1 MKDLPLLSGS
11 GIMDGSDDSG
21 VGFCSLLL
29 GWRSEAC
36 WTFRLS
42 IWSLVCSFG
51 LLCAFEVLSG
61 LRIALSLCLGY
72 FSNSEFVFWCAV
84 CKTYPALMWVA
95 TSSIRFGEAV
105 PSGFAVVGGLETVL
119 FGGFLVV
126 TVWVSH
132 SCSKE
137 LSSVLGGVKF
147 PPELVFGKF
156 DCQPSSSST
165 ARVEIRLLV
174 VSLAEACS

>member
-1 MKDLPLLSGS
+1 
-11 GIMDGSDDSG
+11 MDGSDDSG

-105 PSGFAVVGGLETVL
+105 PSGFAVVLRFRLSSPCSVFVFVEVL

-137 LSSVLGGVKF
+137 LSSVLGGAKF

>member
-1 MKDLPLLSGS
+1 M
-11 GIMDGSDDSG
+11 
-21 VGFCSLLL
+21 
-29 GWRSEAC
+29 E
-36 WTFRLS
+36 
-42 IWSLVCSFG
+42 
-51 LLCAFEVLSG
+51 
-61 LRIALSLCLGY
+61 
-72 FSNSEFVFWCAV
+72 
-84 CKTYPALMWVA
+84 
-95 TSSIRFGEAV
+95 
-105 PSGFAVVGGLETVL
+105 VGGLETVL

-137 LSSVLGGVKF
+137 LSSVLGGVNF
-147 PPELVFGKF
+147 DFVMSCCSLALNRRVSPDFLVRRCGALAQLRLVCEYF